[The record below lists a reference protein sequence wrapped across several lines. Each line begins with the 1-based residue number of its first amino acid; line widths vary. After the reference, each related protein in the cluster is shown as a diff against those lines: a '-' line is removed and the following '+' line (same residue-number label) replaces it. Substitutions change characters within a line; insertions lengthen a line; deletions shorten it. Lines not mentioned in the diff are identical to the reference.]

1 MDLETDTLFLR
12 SLYEEIAEV
21 MDLAADRIEELED
34 ADEADRRIRWNE
46 ACREHTCYPENGQ
59 KCPPRCQWYGP
70 VPSWFA

>member
-1 MDLETDTLFLR
+1 MDLETDTLADNLR
-12 SLYEEIAEV
+12 YHAEV